1 TIKFL
6 MSVGGVEVNAV
17 NNEGMTSMDV
27 LMRSKRDVRDS
38 EIEESLKQARG
49 FGSNME
55 TNNNT
60 PLINRKNQNNNSWGA
75 LMKQHSEWLEHTKS
89 TLMIVAI
96 LIATIAFQIG
106 ANPPGGLWEE
116 DQILDP
122 QGKLVPDPHHAG
134 ESIMARNYP
143 EVYGR
148 FYVSNT
154 IALVASLSII
164 LLLISGFPLRRNVF
178 MWILMV
184 ITWIAI
190 TAIALCY
197 ALAVTTVTPNRNL
210 LRDDGAR
217 RARKRIV
224 MVINTMIYTWV
235 SLMALLLIAHTI
247 RMIKKLKLFMR
258 RSFGAAA
265 SQQNGKNN
273 IAAV

>member
-1 TIKFL
+1 MT
-6 MSVGGVEVNAV
+6 AV
-17 NNEGMTSMDV
+17 DV
-27 LMRSKRDVRDS
+27 LMHSRRDVRDP
-38 EIEESLKQARG
+38 EIEVSLKQARG
-49 FGSNME
+49 FGSNRE

-60 PLINRKNQNNNSWGA
+60 PLINRKNQNKNSSGG

-122 QGKLVPDPHHAG
+122 QGKPVSDPHHAG

-143 EVYGR
+143 VGYGR
-148 FYVSNT
+148 FYISNT

-164 LLLISGFPLRRNVF
+164 LFLISGLPLRRNVF

-197 ALAVTTVTPNRNL
+197 ALAVAMVTPDPNL
-210 LRDDGAR
+210 SIDEGAR
-217 RARKRIV
+217 RARMPIV
-224 MVINTMIYTWV
+224 KVIDIMIYAWTL
-235 SLMALLLIAHTI
+235 LMALLLIAHTI

-258 RSFGAAA
+258 RRSFAAAA
-265 SQQNGKNN
+265 SQENGKND